1 MFGWGKKKKSDNLF
15 DLFANNLER
24 SKLRLNILKLRLVEY
39 SLIEDLGRAYLK
51 TVAKIE
57 YEKIEDANW
66 WVIMVGALFA
76 IEIAQKTKS
85 MIGVED
91 SSKGF
96 KEHFEGFLKTTI
108 WPKDYDGIRQTIT
121 RFTSGK
127 ETYLLRDLMKEKLG
141 ATDYE
146 SRIKTLATAVATLVG
161 DEGSIYAISDALYGF
176 YSRARNNYF
185 LGETITPSGTNSIMK
200 TQQKSQ
206 SEYKQ
211 PEAYF

>member
-24 SKLRLNILKLRLVEY
+24 SKLRLSILKLRLVEY

-57 YEKIEDANW
+57 YDSIEDANW

-85 MIGVED
+85 MMGVED

-121 RFTSGK
+121 RFISGK
-127 ETYLLRDLMKEKLG
+127 EAHLLQDLMMEKLG
-141 ATDYE
+141 ATDYD
-146 SRIKTLATAVATLVG
+146 SRIKTLATAVATLIG
-161 DEGSIYAISDALYGF
+161 NEGSIYAISDALYGF
-176 YSRARNNYF
+176 YFRARNNYF
-185 LGETITPSGTNSIMK
+185 LGEAITNSGADSVMG
-200 TQQKSQ
+200 TQQKRQ
-206 SEYKQ
+206 HKFKQ
-211 PEAYF
+211 PEVYF